1 MADLKREYLLCKK
14 TATAHAHCQT
24 LKEFDLVLNKA
35 DQADC
40 KAKYNTVHYLKKITE
55 W

>member
-1 MADLKREYLLCKK
+1 MTDLKREYSLCKK
-14 TATAHAHCQT
+14 TVTACVCHQT

-40 KAKYNTVHYLKKITE
+40 KAKYNTVHCLTKITE
-55 W
+55 